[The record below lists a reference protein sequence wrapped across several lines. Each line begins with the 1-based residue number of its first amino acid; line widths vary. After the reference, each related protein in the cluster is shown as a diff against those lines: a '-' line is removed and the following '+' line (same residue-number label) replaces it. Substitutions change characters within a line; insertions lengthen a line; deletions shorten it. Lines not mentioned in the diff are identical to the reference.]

1 MTIIVDSLL
10 RVPQSAS
17 YVIALVTWRLTVVLS
32 QKEDVMSITDQLDT
46 QLHATN
52 VAKLGMRRGSAGIT
66 PTLSMFLGME
76 ATLLGLR
83 HNPTKLDALRKLE
96 DYWMMPKQRMK
107 NIWSLNLERKSKS
120 CVIVPA

>member
-1 MTIIVDSLL
+1 
-10 RVPQSAS
+10 
-17 YVIALVTWRLTVVLS
+17 
-32 QKEDVMSITDQLDT
+32 MSITDQLDT

-83 HNPTKLDALRKLE
+83 HNPTELDALRKLE